1 MDPETTSNGWNEW
14 SKHVLLELNRLNGLY
29 SQLTVALQ
37 ERNDAMNKEI
47 QDIRVELATLKV
59 RASIWGALA
68 GLIPAL
74 VVIATFLIGNN

>member
-29 SQLTVALQ
+29 SQLTDAIQ

-68 GLIPAL
+68 GLVPAL
-74 VVIATFLIGNN
+74 IVIATFMIGNN

>member
-74 VVIATFLIGNN
+74 VVIAPFLIGNN